1 MIVQQKKVIDKP
13 IWVLAAILAAA
24 GFAGCTQLGYNL
36 GSMLP
41 PEIET
46 VYIPVFV
53 NETDEPLLEV
63 EATRAAQEA
72 IQVDGSLKIANEADA
87 DAVLR
92 VNLIEY
98 KIVPI
103 AFREDKATAA
113 DEYRIYLTAGFAMTR
128 KETEEVLAQ
137 SSRVLGESTFLL
149 EGDLTSSKK
158 LALPEAADDLAHDI
172 VEQIVE
178 HW

>member
-1 MIVQQKKVIDKP
+1 MQEKKRLHKP
-13 IWVLAAILAAA
+13 IFMLAMVFATGAI
-24 GFAGCTQLGYNL
+24 AGCTQLGYNL

-41 PEIET
+41 PGIKT
-46 VYIPVFV
+46 MYVPVFV
-53 NETDEPLLEV
+53 NSTDEPLLEV
-63 EATRAAQEA
+63 EVTRAAQEA
-72 IQVDGSLKIANEADA
+72 IQVDGSLKIANEAEA
-87 DAVLR
+87 DAVLSA
-92 VNLIEY
+92 NIIEY

-113 DEYRIYLTAGFAMTR
+113 DEYRIYLTAAFVMTQ
-128 KETEEVLAQ
+128 KTTGEVLAQ
-137 SSRVLGESTFLL
+137 SSRVLGESTFLV

>member
-1 MIVQQKKVIDKP
+1 MQEKKVLHKP
-13 IWVLAAILAAA
+13 IFMLALVFAAAAIT
-24 GFAGCTQLGYNL
+24 GCTQLGYNL

-41 PEIET
+41 PEIKT
-46 VYIPVFV
+46 VYVPVFV
-53 NETDEPLLEV
+53 NSTDEPLLEV
-63 EATRAAQEA
+63 EVTRAAQEA

-92 VNLIEY
+92 ANLIAY

-103 AFREDKATAA
+103 AFREDKATAT
-113 DEYRIYLTAGFAMTR
+113 DEYRIYLTAGFVMTQ
-128 KETEEVLAQ
+128 KATGEVLAQ
-137 SSRVLGESTFLL
+137 SSRVLGESTFFL

-158 LALPEAADDLAHDI
+158 RALPEAADDLAHDI